1 MTDLS
6 KRVVSEVEV
15 LARKITWVLFTNQS
29 LSSAGFIASATLN
42 SIIGTKLTGNA
53 SFAGVPS
60 AVYLLGAAFAASAW
74 GYIMD
79 RIGRRNG
86 IVSGLV
92 IGVIGNV
99 LVLFAIGTSSFLLF
113 LTGMVMMGITNA
125 AVVLGRFA
133 AAEVNPPEKRGAAIS
148 NVVLGGTFGAI
159 VGPLL
164 VGPMG
169 NLVKTWGMED
179 VAGAYF
185 ATLALFAISAIVVFV
200 GLRPDPR
207 DLGKQVAAQY
217 PDLTSSALPGEAR
230 PIFEIFRQPAAL
242 VAVSAMALG
251 QVVMVAIMVITS
263 LHMNNHQH
271 NLGDISAVIASHTF
285 GMFAFSI
292 VSGRLSDRWGRGP
305 VILIGASTLLLACI
319 TAPLSPN
326 VFPLAVALFLLG
338 LGWNF
343 CFVGGS
349 ALLADQLSPLERS
362 RTQGVNDLLVGLAS
376 ATGSLG
382 SGFVFALSNYTVIA
396 MVAGVLALVPFLMS
410 LFWIRRRS
418 AVLAAKMNLPA
429 D

>member
-1 MTDLS
+1 MDLS
-6 KRVVSEVEV
+6 K
-15 LARKITWVLFTNQS
+15 LARKITWVLFINQS
-29 LSSAGFIASATLN
+29 LASAGFIAAATLN
-42 SIIGTKLTGNA
+42 SIIGTKLGGSA

-92 IGVIGNV
+92 IGVVGNA
-99 LVLFAIGTSSFLLF
+99 LVLIAIGISSLF
-113 LTGMVMMGITNA
+113 LFLIGMVLMGITNA

-148 NVVLGGTFGAI
+148 SVVLGGTFGAI

-164 VGPMG
+164 IAPMG
-169 NLVKTWGMED
+169 DFVRTLGMDEL
-179 VAGAYF
+179 AGAYL
-185 ATLALFAISAIVVFV
+185 ATLILFVISSVVVFV

-207 DLGKQVAAQY
+207 DLGQQVAAEY
-217 PDLTSSALPGEAR
+217 PDPASTTATGEAR
-230 PIFEIFRQPAAL
+230 PILKILRQPAAL
-242 VAVSAMALG
+242 LAVSAMALG

-263 LHMNNHQH
+263 LHMRNHQH
-271 NLGDISAVIASHTF
+271 NLSDISAVISSHTL
-285 GMFAFSI
+285 GMYAFS
-292 VSGRLSDRWGRGP
+292 VLSGRLSDKWGRGP
-305 VILIGASTLLLACI
+305 VILVGSSTLLLACI

-362 RTQGVNDLLVGLAS
+362 RTQGTNDLLVGLAS
-376 ATGSLG
+376 AVGSLG
-382 SGFVFALSNYTVIA
+382 SGFVFAASNYTVIA
-396 MVAGVLALVPFLMS
+396 IVAGVLALIPFLMS
-410 LFWIRRRS
+410 LFWIRKKPVSVTARI
-418 AVLAAKMNLPA
+418 KLPG

>member
-6 KRVVSEVEV
+6 RV
-15 LARKITWVLFTNQS
+15 ARRITWVLFANQS
-29 LSSAGFIASATLN
+29 LASAGFIASATIN
-42 SIIGTKLTGNA
+42 SIIGAKLGGSA
-53 SFAGVPS
+53 SYAGVPS
-60 AVYLLGAAFAASAW
+60 AVYQVGAALSASAW

-86 IVSGLV
+86 MVAGLI
-92 IGVIGNV
+92 IGVIGNAMV
-99 LVLFAIGTSSFLLF
+99 LVAIGTSSFFLF
-113 LTGMVMMGITNA
+113 LMGMVLMGITNA

-164 VGPMG
+164 VGPVG
-169 NLVKTWGMED
+169 NLAHTLGMDEL
-179 VAGAYF
+179 AGAYI
-185 ATLALFAISAIVVFV
+185 ATLVLFALSSVVVFI

-207 DLGKQVAAQY
+207 DLGKQVAAAH
-217 PDLTSSALPGEAR
+217 PDLAVNATGVAR
-230 PIFEIFRQPAAL
+230 PIIEILRQPAAL

-263 LHMNNHQH
+263 LHMSDHHH
-271 NLGDISAVIASHTF
+271 NLRDISAVIASHTF
-285 GMFAFSI
+285 GMFAFSVI
-292 VSGRLSDRWGRGP
+292 SGRLADRWGRGP
-305 VILIGASTLLLACI
+305 VILTGAFTLLLACI

-326 VFPLAVALFLLG
+326 VLPLGVALFLLG

-343 CFVGGS
+343 CFVAGS

-362 RTQGVNDLLVGLAS
+362 RTQGANDLLVGLAS

-382 SGFVFALSNYTVIA
+382 SGIVFAASNYTVIA
-396 MVAGVLALVPFLMS
+396 IVSGVLALIPLCMT
-410 LFWIRRRS
+410 LLWIRRKTALVS
-418 AVLAAKMNLPA
+418 VQLKLPG

>member
-6 KRVVSEVEV
+6 K
-15 LARKITWVLFTNQS
+15 LARKITWVLFANQS
-29 LSSAGFIASATLN
+29 LTSAGFIAASTINA
-42 SIIGTKLTGNA
+42 IIGAKLGGNA

-86 IVSGLV
+86 IVSGLM
-92 IGVIGNV
+92 IGVIGNA
-99 LVLFAIGTSSFLLF
+99 LVLFAIVNSSFPIF
-113 LTGMVMMGITNA
+113 LIGMVLMGIANA
-125 AVVLGRFA
+125 AVTLSRFA

-148 NVVLGGTFGAI
+148 NVVLGGTFGAV

-169 NLVKTWGMED
+169 NFVRTLGMDEL
-179 VAGAYF
+179 AGAYL
-185 ATLALFAISAIVVFV
+185 ATLILFAISSIVVFA

-207 DLGKQVAAQY
+207 DLGKQVAVQY
-217 PDLTSSALPGEAR
+217 PDPVLTSLTGEAR

-242 VAVSAMALG
+242 TAVSAMALG

-263 LHMNNHQH
+263 LHMRNHQH
-271 NLGDISAVIASHTF
+271 NLRDISAVISSHTF
-285 GMFAFSI
+285 GMFAFSV
-292 VSGRLSDRWGRGP
+292 VSGRLADKWGRGP
-305 VILIGASTLLLACI
+305 VILVGASTLLLACI

-326 VFPLAVALFLLG
+326 VLPLAVALFLLG

-349 ALLADQLSPLERS
+349 TLLADQLSPLERS
-362 RTQGVNDLLVGLAS
+362 RTQGANDLLVGLAS
-376 ATGSLG
+376 GIGSLG
-382 SGFVFALSNYTVIA
+382 SGFVFAASNYTVIA
-396 MVAGVLALVPFLMS
+396 IVAGVVALIPFLMS
-410 LFWIRRRS
+410 LIWIRKRS
-418 AVLAAKMNLPA
+418 VALEIKLPA

>member
-6 KRVVSEVEV
+6 KV
-15 LARKITWVLFTNQS
+15 ARRITWVLFANQS
-29 LSSAGFIASATLN
+29 LASAGFIASATIN
-42 SIIGTKLTGNA
+42 SIIGAKLGGSA
-53 SFAGVPS
+53 AFAGVPS
-60 AVYLLGAAFAASAW
+60 AVYQVGAAFAASAW

-86 IVSGLV
+86 MVAGLI
-92 IGVIGNV
+92 IGVLGNA
-99 LVLFAIGTSSFLLF
+99 LVLIAIGISSFFLF
-113 LTGMVMMGITNA
+113 LAGMVMMGITNA

-133 AAEVNPPEKRGAAIS
+133 AAEVNPPENRGAAIS

-164 VGPMG
+164 IGPVG
-169 NLVKTWGMED
+169 NFARTLGMDEL
-179 VAGAYF
+179 AGAYI
-185 ATLALFAISAIVVFV
+185 ATLVLFAISSVVVFL

-207 DLGKQVAAQY
+207 DLGKQVAAAH
-217 PDLTSSALPGEAR
+217 PDHAFKVTGEAR
-230 PIFEIFRQPAAL
+230 PIFEILRQPAAL

-263 LHMNNHQH
+263 LHMRNHQH
-271 NLGDISAVIASHTF
+271 NLQDISAVIASHTF
-285 GMFAFSI
+285 GMFAFSVI
-292 VSGRLSDRWGRGP
+292 SGRLADRWGRGP
-305 VILIGASTLLLACI
+305 VILTGTSTLLLACI

-349 ALLADQLSPLERS
+349 ALLADQLSPMERS
-362 RTQGVNDLLVGLAS
+362 RTQGTNDLLVGLAS

-382 SGFVFALSNYTVIA
+382 SGIVFAASNYTVIA
-396 MVAGVLALVPFLMS
+396 IVAGVLALIPFLMS
-410 LFWIRRRS
+410 LFWVRRKPMS
-418 AVLAAKMNLPA
+418 VAAEIKLPG

>member
-1 MTDLS
+1 MTDLA
-6 KRVVSEVEV
+6 KT
-15 LARKITWVLFTNQS
+15 ARKITWILFANQS
-29 LSSAGFIASATLN
+29 LASAGFIAAATIN
-42 SIIGTKLTGNA
+42 SIIGAKLGGSA

-60 AVYLLGAAFAASAW
+60 AVYLVGAAFAASAW

-86 IVSGLV
+86 MVAGLI
-92 IGVIGNV
+92 IGVIGNTM
-99 LVLFAIGTSSFLLF
+99 VLFAIGASSFWLF
-113 LTGMVMMGITNA
+113 LTGMVLMGITNA

-169 NLVKTWGMED
+169 NFARTFGLDEL
-179 VAGAYF
+179 AGAYI
-185 ATLALFAISAIVVFV
+185 ASLILFALSSLVVFI

-207 DLGKQVAAQY
+207 DLGKLVTAAH
-217 PDLTSSALPGEAR
+217 PDPGLSAFTGEAR
-230 PIFEIFRQPAAL
+230 PIFEILRLPAAL

-263 LHMNNHQH
+263 LHMSDHQH
-271 NLGDISAVIASHTF
+271 NLRDISAVISSHTF
-285 GMFAFSI
+285 GMFAFSVI
-292 VSGRLSDRWGRGP
+292 SGRLADKWGRGP
-305 VILIGASTLLLACI
+305 VILTGASTLLLACI

-362 RTQGVNDLLVGLAS
+362 RTQGMNDLLVGLAS

-382 SGFVFALSNYTVIA
+382 SGIVFAASNYTIIA
-396 MVAGVLALVPFLMS
+396 IVAGVVALIPLLMS
-410 LFWIRRRS
+410 LFWMRRKP
-418 AVLAAKMNLPA
+418 APVAIKLPGA
-429 D
+429 